1 MDIESVKSEIERL
14 TKDKTQIETTIVNL
28 EKELVR
34 LKSQNDML
42 AGALQT
48 CNYFMSQIDDKTD
61 EESEK

>member
-48 CNYFMSQIDDKTD
+48 CNYFMSQIDDETD

>member
-28 EKELVR
+28 EKELIR

>member
-28 EKELVR
+28 EKELIK